1 MYKNNYKSYLCIT
14 KEYYMRQIGGIVSL
28 KPIGVMSN
36 NPGMSAG
43 QIEANQI
50 AAEQRKAQQQARVD
64 ALVDKLAQQHQAN
77 QMKPID
83 PSATKRW
90 SVRY

>member
-1 MYKNNYKSYLCIT
+1 
-14 KEYYMRQIGGIVSL
+14 MRQIGGIISL
-28 KPIGVMSN
+28 KPIGIMSN
-36 NPGMSAG
+36 NPGMNAG
-43 QIEANQI
+43 QIEANEI

-83 PSATKRW
+83 PTATRRW
-90 SVRY
+90 TTKY

>member
-1 MYKNNYKSYLCIT
+1 
-14 KEYYMRQIGGIVSL
+14 MRQIGGIVNL
-28 KPIGVMSN
+28 KPIGIMSN
-36 NPGMSAG
+36 NPGLSAG
-43 QIEANQI
+43 QIEANEI

-83 PSATKRW
+83 TTATKKW
-90 SVRY
+90 SVKY

>member
-1 MYKNNYKSYLCIT
+1 
-14 KEYYMRQIGGIVSL
+14 MRQIGGIEGL

-36 NPGMSAG
+36 NPGLSTT
-43 QIEANQI
+43 QIEANQA
-50 AAEQRKAQQQARVD
+50 AAEQRQAQQQARVD

-83 PSATKRW
+83 PNLTKRW
-90 SVRY
+90 SVKY